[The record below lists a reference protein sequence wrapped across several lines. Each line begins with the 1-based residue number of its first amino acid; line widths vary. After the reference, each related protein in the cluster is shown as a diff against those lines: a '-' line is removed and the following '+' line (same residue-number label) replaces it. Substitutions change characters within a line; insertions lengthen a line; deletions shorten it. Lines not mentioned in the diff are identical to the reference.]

1 MIDTHPVI
9 FIFIIH
15 SAPIDNTFIIKD
27 NVYDIVSVDKPHSSG
42 AAVMRHAGMENI

>member
-27 NVYDIVSVDKPHSSG
+27 NVYDIVSVDTSRIVLAQP
-42 AAVMRHAGMENI
+42 

>member
-9 FIFIIH
+9 FIFIMH

-27 NVYDIVSVDKPHSSG
+27 NVYEIVSVDTSRIVV
-42 AAVMRHAGMENI
+42 AQQ

>member
-9 FIFIIH
+9 FIFIMH

-27 NVYDIVSVDKPHSSG
+27 NVYEIVSVDTSRIVVAQP
-42 AAVMRHAGMENI
+42 

>member
-9 FIFIIH
+9 FIFIMH

-27 NVYDIVSVDKPHSSG
+27 NVYDIESVDTGRIVVAHP
-42 AAVMRHAGMENI
+42 

>member
-27 NVYDIVSVDKPHSSG
+27 NVYDKVSVDTSRIVVAQP
-42 AAVMRHAGMENI
+42 

>member
-15 SAPIDNTFIIKD
+15 NATIDNTFIIKD
-27 NVYDIVSVDKPHSSG
+27 NVYDIVSVDTSRIVVAQP
-42 AAVMRHAGMENI
+42 

>member
-27 NVYDIVSVDKPHSSG
+27 NVYDIVSVDTSRIVVAQP
-42 AAVMRHAGMENI
+42 

>member
-9 FIFIIH
+9 FIFIMH

-27 NVYDIVSVDKPHSSG
+27 NVYDIVSVDTSRIVVAQP
-42 AAVMRHAGMENI
+42 

>member
-1 MIDTHPVI
+1 MIDTYPVI

-27 NVYDIVSVDKPHSSG
+27 NVYDIVSVDTSRIVVAQP
-42 AAVMRHAGMENI
+42 

>member
-15 SAPIDNTFIIKD
+15 SAHIDNTFIIKD
-27 NVYDIVSVDKPHSSG
+27 NVYDIVSVDTSRIVLAQP
-42 AAVMRHAGMENI
+42 

>member
-9 FIFIIH
+9 FIFIMH

-27 NVYDIVSVDKPHSSG
+27 NVYDIVSVDTSCIVVAQP
-42 AAVMRHAGMENI
+42 

>member
-27 NVYDIVSVDKPHSSG
+27 NVYDIVSLDTSRIVVAQP
-42 AAVMRHAGMENI
+42 

>member
-9 FIFIIH
+9 FIFIMH

-27 NVYDIVSVDKPHSSG
+27 NVNDIVSVDTSRIVVAQP
-42 AAVMRHAGMENI
+42 

>member
-9 FIFIIH
+9 FVFIMH

-27 NVYDIVSVDKPHSSG
+27 NVYDIVSVDTSRIVVAQP
-42 AAVMRHAGMENI
+42 